1 MSSINTEP
9 PEPAATEGPLH
20 TGELRPLSA
29 GTGLALTGQ
38 AVGAADDDN
47 SVLQAWLAVFEM
59 KSPQTANSYRSQS
72 NKFRMFLQLLHPQR
86 PQNFQLK
93 LATEMDVAAY
103 EAALS
108 HQTRANLTLP
118 SLRLTQDQLQHF
130 GWARQPFASPLKR
143 SSVNQAVAVL
153 HAMFDYF
160 RTPNAGMR
168 EPYVVVNPARR
179 VVKAGNRKPT
189 KIDRVLPKD
198 ALRAMNTYLV
208 TGIENAQAHND
219 LSAVRR
225 MERQLWMLSL
235 LFGLWARREE
245 VVKLSMGDFFQ
256 AYDGTWYVKLQ
267 RKGSHEQDVP
277 VPDWVMHRL
286 GRYRKSMNLPAQHA
300 PGEPLPAVL
309 DVRYTE
315 FSLARRIS
323 AHTLYMQIK
332 DLAACTADELSAGQL
347 LAEMAA
353 EERKRIASIL
363 QRCSP
368 HWFRHTGPTI
378 AINSGA
384 MTLPDASHLLG
395 HQSTATT
402 SLMYHHAD
410 EAKTRAGME
419 ELGLIWAG

>member
-1 MSSINTEP
+1 VGPGPHHIGNLP
-9 PEPAATEGPLH
+9 LLPAGA
-20 TGELRPLSA
+20 
-29 GTGLALTGQ
+29 GLALSGQ
-38 AVGAADDDN
+38 PVGAADDDN
-47 SVLQAWLAVFEM
+47 SVLRAWLAVFEM
-59 KSPQTANSYRSQS
+59 KSQQTASSYRSQS

-86 PQNFQLK
+86 PQSFQLK

-108 HQTRANLTLP
+108 HQTRGNLTLP
-118 SLRLTQDQLQHF
+118 SLRLSPDQLMAY
-130 GWARQPFASPLKR
+130 GWTRQPFARPLKK
-143 SSVNQAVAVL
+143 SSVNQAIAVL
-153 HAMFDYF
+153 HAMYDYL
-160 RTPNAGMR
+160 RTPNAGML

-189 KIDRVLPKD
+189 KIDRVLPKA
-198 ALRAMNTYLV
+198 ALLAMNSYLLAS
-208 TGIENAQAHND
+208 IANAQSQND

-256 AYDGTWYVKLQ
+256 AYDGTWFVKLQ
-267 RKGSHEQDVP
+267 RKGGHEQDVP
-277 VPDWVMHRL
+277 VPDWVMQRL

-315 FSLARRIS
+315 LSRARRIS

-332 DLAACTADELSAGQL
+332 DLAISTADELSAGRL
-347 LAEMAA
+347 LADLAA
-353 EERKRIASIL
+353 DERSRLSNIL

-378 AINSGA
+378 AINTGA

-410 EAKTRAGME
+410 EANTRAGMQ
-419 ELGLIWAG
+419 ELGLIWAD